1 MQISTKSRY
10 GLRAMVEL
18 ALNSGEDP
26 LSLREIAENQE
37 ISRKYL
43 EQIVPHL
50 KTAGLIRSVRGAGG
64 GYRLTRDPEEITSL
78 EILRSLEGPLVP
90 VDCVDSPNI
99 CDRSNTCATRELW
112 AGVGD
117 SIKEYLGSRTLD
129 ELARKQEKVS

>member
-18 ALNSGEDP
+18 ALNYGDGSI
-26 LSLREIAENQE
+26 SLGEIAERQN
-37 ISRKYL
+37 ISHKYL

-64 GYRLTRDPEEITSL
+64 GYSLRKDPEEITTL
-78 EILRSLEGPLVP
+78 EILRAIEGPLAP

-99 CDRSNTCATRELW
+99 CDRSDLCATRELW
-112 AGVGD
+112 AGMTE
-117 SIKEYLGSRTLD
+117 SIREYFESRTLD
-129 ELARKQEKVS
+129 QLARKQEKVR